1 MTRLAIRRQGA
12 ALLLS
17 LALIAGQPAR
27 AELPVIDV
35 QSIFQQI
42 QSYLTQVKQWVQEQL
57 SYTTQLQ
64 QLAHELQTDLSTA
77 MLVANFIH
85 APTLGALME
94 LMGMTGLE
102 NNLPIN
108 PAALQGLLAGYSG
121 MNGLTGIIGT
131 GSSKLSQL
139 SSLVQGSYTANNL
152 YHCTSTDYACTQN
165 NTRMA
170 GLSGQQGA
178 LSLLYSEI
186 TNHTQVLQQ
195 ARNQLLT
202 TSDPKTV
209 ADLQAQIQTEIA
221 YLQSQTAQA
230 QIVIGLSNA
239 QQQISAAQDNQKVR
253 ADLDAFS
260 GTLQSAGAVNAPPV
274 SSTTG
279 TVASNGATYATPS
292 GATYFVPAGETS
304 AQAQVIGGNQ

>member
-1 MTRLAIRRQGA
+1 MTRITAHRFAA

-17 LALIAGQPAR
+17 TALIAARPTR

-35 QSIFQQI
+35 QSIYQQI

-85 APTLGALME
+85 DPSLGALMG
-94 LMGMTGLE
+94 LMGMTGLT
-102 NNLPIN
+102 NDLPIN
-108 PAALQGLLAGYSG
+108 PSALQGLLSGYGG
-121 MNGLTGIIGT
+121 MRGMSGIIGT

-139 SSLVQGSYTANNL
+139 TSLVSGSYSTNNL
-152 YHCTSTDYACTQN
+152 YQCSSNDYACTQN
-165 NTRMA
+165 NIRMT

-178 LSLLYSEI
+178 LSQLYTEI

-195 ARNQLLT
+195 ARSQLLT
-202 TSDPKTV
+202 ATDPKTV
-209 ADLQAQIQTEIA
+209 ADLQAQIQTETA

-230 QIVIGLSNA
+230 QIVIGLSAA
-239 QQQISAAQDNQKVR
+239 QQQISAAQDAQKVR
-253 ADLDAFS
+253 ADLDAFA
-260 GTLQSAGAVNAPPV
+260 GTLQSAGAGSAP
-274 SSTTG
+274 TATAG
-279 TVASNGATYATPS
+279 TVASNGTTYTTPS
-292 GATYFVPAGETS
+292 GSTYFVPAGANT
-304 AQAQVIGGNQ
+304 AQAQLLGGNQ

>member
-1 MTRLAIRRQGA
+1 
-12 ALLLS
+12 
-17 LALIAGQPAR
+17 
-27 AELPVIDV
+27 
-35 QSIFQQI
+35 
-42 QSYLTQVKQWVQEQL
+42 
-57 SYTTQLQ
+57 
-64 QLAHELQTDLSTA
+64 
-77 MLVANFIH
+77 
-85 APTLGALME
+85 
-94 LMGMTGLE
+94 
-102 NNLPIN
+102 
-108 PAALQGLLAGYSG
+108 

-152 YHCTSTDYACTQN
+152 YQCTSTDYACTQN
-165 NTRMA
+165 NMRMA
-170 GLSGQQGA
+170 GLSGQQGS
-178 LSLLYSEI
+178 LSQLYSEI
-186 TNHTQVLQQ
+186 INHTQVLQQ
-195 ARNQLLT
+195 ARSQLLT

-279 TVASNGATYATPS
+279 NVASNGATYTTPS
-292 GATYFVPAGETS
+292 GATYFVPAGQTS